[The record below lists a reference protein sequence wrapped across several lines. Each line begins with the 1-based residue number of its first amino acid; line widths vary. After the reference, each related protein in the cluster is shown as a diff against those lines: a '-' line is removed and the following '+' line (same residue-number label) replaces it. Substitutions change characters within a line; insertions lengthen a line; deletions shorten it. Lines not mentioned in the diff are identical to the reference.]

1 MVGVDLEFENPVS
14 VSSVG
19 PVGPVTVA
27 GIPDPINISIL
38 ELPKILLG
46 SDPETPLAIAPV
58 TLTLKPIDLN
68 LSIKEIPSMRTHL
81 PADFC
86 VGLSVL
92 GLDLLAVKLCGEA
105 QIINEPYKPNPC
117 EVCGHEHRDVPG
129 AAAVMR
135 LEEQ

>member
-1 MVGVDLEFENPVS
+1 MVDVDLEFENSVS

-19 PVGPVTVA
+19 PVGPVTIA
-27 GIPDPINISIL
+27 GIPDPINISVL

-46 SDPETPLAIAPV
+46 SDPETPLAFAPL

-68 LSIKEIPSMRTHL
+68 ISLKEVPSMRTHL

-92 GLDLLAVKLCGEA
+92 GFDVLAVKLCGEA
-105 QIINEPYKPNPC
+105 QLINEPYEPNPC
-117 EVCGHEHRDVPG
+117 EVCGREHRSVPG
-129 AAAVMR
+129 AAAVMH
-135 LEEQ
+135 LQEQ